1 MTEEPQVREDDEQI
15 GVEDEPVDAGIS
27 IDRPFEPER
36 IKVRTESRVVEQI
49 VSRIAHG
56 EIDLAPDFQRLRGVW
71 DVVRKSRLIESL
83 LLRIPLP
90 VFYVAADADENW
102 AVVDG
107 LQRMSTIDDFVAGR
121 FKLKGLEYLTP
132 FDDKAFTDLP
142 RSMRRRINE
151 SHLLIHI
158 IDAGTPEEV
167 MFNIFSRINTGGVR
181 LNGQEIRHA
190 LNKGAVREFL
200 RDLANEES
208 FKVATRGTVS
218 PQRMADRECALRF
231 LAFRIDPWEKYSS
244 SDLDGFLGAAMRKI
258 NAMSVSEREALRADF
273 NRSMWAAYDIF
284 KGDAFRKRYHQ
295 AGRSNPVSKALFEAW
310 SVQLAR
316 CSDSDLQILKE
327 RSDQV
332 REAFIQLM
340 VTNREFDVAISY
352 STGARQRVET
362 RFSAI
367 QDLVRGALL

>member
-1 MTEEPQVREDDEQI
+1 LTEEPQVREDDEQI

-316 CSDSDLQILKE
+316 CSDSL
-327 RSDQV
+327 
-332 REAFIQLM
+332 
-340 VTNREFDVAISY
+340 
-352 STGARQRVET
+352 
-362 RFSAI
+362 SALSI
-367 QDLVRGALL
+367 RITSRGASTRAPVRSRMTSA